1 MSFIVNAS
9 FALPLYIR
17 YACLFSMYEA
27 IIKKQMII
35 RNNPKKVLYGL
46 KMRSWG
52 PRIHNPEIN
61 LFICLS
67 TME

>member
-9 FALPLYIR
+9 FALPLY
-17 YACLFSMYEA
+17 ACLFSMYQA

-35 RNNPKKVLYGL
+35 RNNL
-46 KMRSWG
+46 KSVRCVEEVFLGSQD
-52 PRIHNPEIN
+52 PQSRDK
-61 LFICLS
+61 FVCLS